1 MSLMTQTRRR
11 RAARV
16 LAAAAVLAA
25 LPAAS
30 AHASTNQRSII
41 QDDRHLLL
49 MGSAVQAQYLND
61 AQALGAD
68 IVRANV
74 AWAKFAPK
82 PRSKKRPKHFN
93 GANPKA
99 YGKRLAILDSLVSA
113 AQARGLQ
120 VLLTPTGPGPKWASR
135 CAHKTSTCKPS
146 STEFGRFVRALGKR
160 YRSVKLWSIWN
171 EPNLKAW
178 LSPQYTARG
187 SHPVLES
194 AVLYRSLARS
204 AIAALRAT
212 GHKRHTILLGE
223 TAPVGLD
230 PAVCNL
236 RPSRSRPGCIKS
248 RPSSRP
254 EDFLRALFCLKSNG
268 HSLTGSARRDE
279 HCTGHYSK
287 FRVSGFAHHP
297 YTSGAA
303 QPPLSRPSAH
313 NITIAVTS
321 RLTRLLD
328 QAGRRGRIPSKL
340 PIYFTE
346 NGWQTNPPDR
356 TFGVSFA
363 QQAAYMNQ
371 SDWISYRNR
380 RVRSVSQY
388 EIVDDPLNAAF
399 QTGVRLA
406 DGAPKPSYDAYRLP
420 IWVSGKGS
428 KAKVYGQVRPAAD
441 STPQTVE
448 IQHAAGAGSAFQTVQ
463 TVTVSSKKGQFT
475 QLVPNQGGLW
485 RLRWNGIVSREAEV
499 APR

>member
-1 MSLMTQTRRR
+1 MSLMSETRRR

-16 LAAAAVLAA
+16 IALAAALAA

-49 MGSAVQAQYLND
+49 MGTAVQGQYLND

-74 AWAKFAPK
+74 AWANYAPK
-82 PRSKKRPKHFN
+82 PRNKKRPKHFN
-93 GANPKA
+93 GANPKS
-99 YGKRLAILDSLVSA
+99 YGTRFAILDALVA
-113 AQARGLQ
+113 GAQSRGLQ

-160 YRSVKLWSIWN
+160 YPSVKLWSIWN

-178 LSPQYTARG
+178 LSPQYTAKG

-204 AIAALRAT
+204 AIASLRAT
-212 GHKRHTILLGE
+212 GHKKSTILLGE

-236 RPSRSRPGCIKS
+236 RPVHSRAGCINS

-268 HSLTGSARRDE
+268 RSLTGSARSEE
-279 HCTGHYSK
+279 HCSGHYSK

-328 QAGRRGRIPSKL
+328 QAGRAGRIPRKL
-340 PIYFTE
+340 PVYFTE

-356 TFGVSFA
+356 TFGVTFA

-371 SDWISYRNR
+371 SDWISYRNS
-380 RVRSVSQY
+380 RVKSVSQY

-406 DGAPKPSYDAYRLP
+406 DGTPKPSYDAYRLP

-428 KAKVYGQVRPAAD
+428 KATVYGQVRPAGD
-441 STPQTVE
+441 STSQTVV
-448 IQHAAGAGSAFQTVQ
+448 IQHAAAAGSAFQTAQ
-463 TVTVSSKKGQFT
+463 TLTVSSKKGQFT
-475 QLVPNQGGLW
+475 AKVSNQGGLW
-485 RLRWNGIVSREAEV
+485 RLVWNGIVSREAEV